1 MASSEYT
8 RGEMDIAEQT
18 RTWEGFL
25 TATLWSSFIIALLV
39 GYSTLTVAL
48 GMHWVVALGICAI
61 GGVVG
66 GLLMGMGS
74 AWLATVVM
82 LSALAVI
89 VQVMIMLFG
98 ALG

>member
-1 MASSEYT
+1 MAGSDYT
-8 RGEMDIAEQT
+8 HGEMNIAEQT

-25 TATLWSSFIIALLV
+25 TATLWSCFIIALLV

-48 GMHWVVALGICAI
+48 GMNWAVALGICAI
-61 GGVVG
+61 GGIVG

-74 AWLATVVM
+74 AWMATVVI
-82 LSALAVI
+82 LTALAVI
-89 VQVMIMLFG
+89 VQVLIMLFG